1 MNVSVGAQRVMTL
14 RTKKL
19 RRTAGTESP
28 SNLRQSQRI
37 QLPHNSV
44 FVLGPQ
50 TNLQWLHGVRA
61 DKRPSQQ
68 KSVEEKAFGGE
79 RISITFRR
87 IETFVDLS
95 TQRIW
100 GQGAKQKEKA
110 AAGRILNRDH
120 AEMESMIEAFGKEN
134 HQPEFD
140 WDKEYGQGFDVIDL
154 VSEKTKLTVCDDKVA
169 NLRVRLSLSEKRIH
183 YVVTQ
188 RAAPAPGDSRTARYK
203 FHPWAHGLSN
213 TQKPIFRDV
222 DEDASETE
230 GDLAI
235 LFYLEKFYP
244 FPAPEGASARELHR
258 ATALIFTRAS
268 KSNELLFWWRELQ
281 AMHPDRTN
289 SLSASQDPGAER
301 PVTPNLTFLE
311 EFNQD
316 LDVWEGY
323 AAEAEF
329 IAGDFWTII
338 DCAFWPVIDDIISGW
353 EKFDTARYP
362 KLVDYHQRVLNR
374 ECVQKTLEGKA

>member
-1 MNVSVGAQRVMTL
+1 MSLGAQRIMTL

-19 RRTAGTESP
+19 RRTHGTESP
-28 SNLRQSQRI
+28 GNLRQSQRI
-37 QLPHNSV
+37 HLPHNSV

-50 TNLQWLHGVRA
+50 TNMQWLHGVRA

-68 KSVEEKAFGGE
+68 KSDEEKAFEGE
-79 RISITFRR
+79 RISITFRH
-87 IETFVDLS
+87 IATFVELS

-100 GQGAKQKEKA
+100 GQGAKQKEKV
-110 AAGRILNRDH
+110 AAGRILSRDH
-120 AEMESMIEAFGKEN
+120 AEMEAMIEAFGKEN
-134 HQPEFD
+134 HQPDFD
-140 WDKEYGQGFDVIDL
+140 WDKEYGLGFDVIDL
-154 VSEKTKLTVCDDKVA
+154 VSEKTKLTLCDDKVA
-169 NLRVRLSLSEKRIH
+169 NLRVRLCLSEKRIH
-183 YVVTQ
+183 CVLSERTI
-188 RAAPAPGDSRTARYK
+188 AAPVDTRTTRYK
-203 FHPWAHGLSN
+203 FHPWSHGLSN
-213 TQKPIFRDV
+213 SEKPTFRDV

-258 ATALIFTRAS
+258 ATALIYTRAS

-289 SLSASQDPGAER
+289 SLSVAPDPGAER

-353 EKFDTARYP
+353 EKFDAGRYP
-362 KLVDYHQRVLNR
+362 KLVDYHQRVLGR
-374 ECVQKTLEGKA
+374 ERVQKALEGKA

>member
-1 MNVSVGAQRVMTL
+1 MTL

-19 RRTAGTESP
+19 RRTHGTESP

-61 DKRPSQQ
+61 DKRPSPQ

-87 IETFVDLS
+87 IETFVELS
-95 TQRIW
+95 TQKIW

-110 AAGRILNRDH
+110 TAGHILSRDH
-120 AEMESMIEAFGKEN
+120 AEMEAMIEAFGKEN

-169 NLRVRLSLSEKRIH
+169 NLRVRLFLSEKKIH
-183 YVVTQ
+183 YVLTERNV
-188 RAAPAPGDSRTARYK
+188 PALIDSRAARYK
-203 FHPWAHGLSN
+203 FHPWTHGLSN

-244 FPAPEGASARELHR
+244 FPTPEGASARELHR

-281 AMHPDRTN
+281 AMFPDKTN
-289 SLSASQDPGAER
+289 SLSTPQDSGAER

-362 KLVDYHQRVLNR
+362 KLVDYHRRVLER
-374 ECVQKTLEGKA
+374 ECVRKTLEGKT

>member
-1 MNVSVGAQRVMTL
+1 M
-14 RTKKL
+14 
-19 RRTAGTESP
+19 
-28 SNLRQSQRI
+28 
-37 QLPHNSV
+37 
-44 FVLGPQ
+44 
-50 TNLQWLHGVRA
+50 QWLHGVRA

-68 KSVEEKAFGGE
+68 KTGDEKAFGGE
-79 RISITFRR
+79 RISITFRH
-87 IETFVDLS
+87 IATFVELS

-110 AAGRILNRDH
+110 TAGQILSRDH
-120 AEMESMIEAFGKEN
+120 AEMEAMIEAFGKEN
-134 HQPEFD
+134 HQPDFD
-140 WDKEYGQGFDVIDL
+140 WEKEYGSGFDVIDL
-154 VSEKTKLTVCDDKVA
+154 VSEKTKLTLCDDKVA
-169 NLRVRLSLSEKRIH
+169 NLRVRLSLSEKRIQ
-183 YVVTQ
+183 YVVTE
-188 RAAPAPGDSRTARYK
+188 RTVSTPVETRTARYK
-203 FHPWAHGLSN
+203 FHPWTHGLSN
-213 TQKPIFRDV
+213 TEKPIFRDV

-244 FPAPEGASARELHR
+244 FPTPEGASARELHR

-281 AMHPDRTN
+281 SMHSDRVKTP
-289 SLSASQDPGAER
+289 STTADAGAER

-338 DCAFWPVIDDIISGW
+338 DCAFWPVIDDIICGW
-353 EKFDTARYP
+353 EQFDNARYP
-362 KLVDYHQRVLNR
+362 KLVDYHQRVLGR
-374 ECVQKTLEGKA
+374 ECVQKTLEGRA